1 MLRSP
6 LLIVADENI
15 PYVRQAFGPFGEV
28 RLVPGREISAAHVR
42 GADALLVRSVTRV
55 DRALLDGSSV
65 RFVGTATIG
74 TDHVDRAWLRARG
87 VAFAHAPGSNA
98 SSVVEYVLA
107 ALLRLSVRQG
117 RALRGRTVGIVGCGN
132 IGGRLAR
139 RLPALGVRVLRND
152 PPLAEA
158 AERRGEP
165 HPFVPLEA
173 LLSDADVVTLHVP
186 LTREGPHATRGL
198 FGAEALRRMRPDAWL
213 VNTARG
219 PVVSNAALLDA
230 IAAGRPAA
238 TVLDVWEGEPNPDPD
253 LIRRVDLGTPHIAGY
268 SYDGKVRGTVM
279 LYRAFV
285 ERFGLP
291 DVWEPEEAFAS
302 GPDDRLRLT
311 PPETPRPE
319 TEWLDAVARQMYDLE
334 ADDRRFRRIL
344 NRPPDER
351 GAYFTRLRKTY
362 PRRRAFTR
370 HTMAAAPVPPAF
382 RPALTEGLG
391 VRLVGPQR

>member
-1 MLRSP
+1 MSRSP

-15 PYVRQAFGPFGEV
+15 PFVREAFGTYGEV
-28 RLVPGREISAAHVR
+28 RLFPGRAITAAHVR
-42 GADALLVRSVTRV
+42 AADVLLVRSVTRV

-65 RFVGTATIG
+65 RFVGAATTG

-87 VAFAHAPGSNA
+87 VAFAHAPGANA
-98 SSVVEYVLA
+98 TSVVEYVLA
-107 ALLRLSVRQG
+107 ALLRLSVRRR

-165 HPFVPLEA
+165 HPFVPLDA
-173 LLSDADVVTLHVP
+173 VLAAADVVTLHVP

-198 FGAEALRRMRPDAWL
+198 IGAEALRRMRSGVWL

-230 IAAGRPAA
+230 LAAGRPAA
-238 TVLDVWEGEPNPDPD
+238 TVLDVWEGEPNPDPE
-253 LIRRVDLGTPHIAGY
+253 LIRRVDLATPHIAGY
-268 SYDGKVRGTVM
+268 SYDGKVTGTVM
-279 LYRAFV
+279 LYRAFLAH
-285 ERFGLP
+285 FGLP
-291 DVWEPEEAFAS
+291 DVWETEAAFAA
-302 GPDDRLRLT
+302 GPEDRLRLT
-311 PPETPRPE
+311 PPEDALPE

-334 ADDRRFRRIL
+334 ADDRRFRRIPGL
-344 NRPPDER
+344 PSDER
-351 GAYFTRLRKTY
+351 GAYFSRLRKTY
-362 PRRRAFTR
+362 PRRRAFAR
-370 HTMAAAPVPPAF
+370 HVIAEKDVPPVY
-382 RPALTEGLG
+382 REALADGLG
-391 VRLVGPQR
+391 VRLT

>member
-1 MLRSP
+1 MPRSS

-15 PYVRQAFGPFGEV
+15 PFVREAFGSFGEV
-28 RLVPGREISAAHVR
+28 RLVPGREIVGAHVR
-42 GADALLVRSVTRV
+42 EADALLVRSVTRV
-55 DRALLDGSSV
+55 DRALLGGSAV

-74 TDHVDRAWLRARG
+74 TDHVDRSWLRAHG

-98 SSVVEYVLA
+98 TSVVEYVVA
-107 ALLRLSVRQG
+107 ALFRLSVRRG
-117 RALRGRTVGIVGCGN
+117 RELRGRTVGIVGCGH

-152 PPLAEA
+152 PPRAEA

-165 HPFVPLEA
+165 HPFVPLDA
-173 LLSDADVVTLHVP
+173 LLAAADVVTLHVP

-198 FGAEALRRMRPDAWL
+198 IGAEALRRMRPGAWL

-230 IAAGRPAA
+230 LATGRPGAA
-238 TVLDVWEGEPNPDPD
+238 VLDVWEGEPNPDPE

-279 LYRAFV
+279 LYRAFIGH
-285 ERFGLP
+285 FGLP
-291 DVWEPEEAFAS
+291 DVWEAERAFAA
-302 GPDDRLRLT
+302 GPGDRLRLR
-311 PPETPRPE
+311 PPEGALPE

-344 NRPPDER
+344 TVPPEER
-351 GAYFTRLRKTY
+351 GAYFSRLRKTY

-370 HTMAAAPVPPAF
+370 HVIAEKDVPPAF
-382 RPALTEGLG
+382 REALTDGLG
-391 VRLVGPQR
+391 VRLV